1 MYFQRQWRRSKDST
15 RVRSCFG
22 STDPILWIVF
32 MFYTSWTGSTV
43 QLFIINRVSLAFHS
57 WEHLYHYLIDRNTIG
72 SRPIRN
78 WISLPSLFFIY
89 FFFFWSWKRTYQFSL
104 KISSFNNSCRSGN
117 FVSLLCIG
125 KSKKKKFQICFD
137 RINLDLYPGE
147 L

>member
-78 WISLPSLFFIY
+78 WISLPSFFFY
-89 FFFFWSWKRTYQFSL
+89 LFFFFDR
-104 KISSFNNSCRSGN
+104 GN
-117 FVSLLCIG
+117 G
-125 KSKKKKFQICFD
+125 
-137 RINLDLYPGE
+137 RINFHWRYHRLIIRVVQAISFRCFASVKE
-147 L
+147 KNFKFASIE